1 LDVSAVQESLARC
14 TVRGG
19 FAQRFL
25 DLLAAGDPALG
36 RMLAAGD
43 PQEQRRVVH
52 RGLQLMVLHA
62 QGAPMAATAL
72 ERLAGVAVP
81 GGAAA
86 GPDAAGNALGVRP
99 DLHPF
104 WVDSLVAAVR
114 EFDPDFTPGLEKRW
128 REVVGPALADLAARH
143 RGA

>member
-1 LDVSAVQESLARC
+1 VDVSAVQESLARC

-52 RGLQLMVLHA
+52 RGLQLMVLQA
-62 QGAPMAATAL
+62 QGAPMAGTAL
-72 ERLAGVAVP
+72 ERLAGLAAP
-81 GGAAA
+81 GGA
-86 GPDAAGNALGVRP
+86 GPNAAGNALGVRP

-114 EFDPDFTPGLEKRW
+114 EFDPGFTPGLEKRW
-128 REVVGPALADLAARH
+128 REVVGPALAALAKRH